1 MGQAIHHIIEKPR
14 ILTVRLIAE
23 NRSARHEYFIE
34 DEMEAGIELVGT
46 EVKSL
51 REGKLQL
58 AGSFARFHN
67 KELWIE
73 NVHISTFKEANI
85 NNHEP
90 LRNRKLLL
98 HTKELQKLERKTSTK
113 GVTLIPLKFY
123 FKGNKVKVL
132 IGIAKGKKSH
142 DKRETIKERDIKREM
157 ERE

>member
-1 MGQAIHHIIEKPR
+1 MPQTLRHIEEKPR
-14 ILTVRLIAE
+14 ELTVRLIAE
-23 NRSARHEYFIE
+23 NRSARHEYFIT
-34 DEMEAGIELVGT
+34 DEIEAGIELVGT

-51 REGKLQL
+51 RAGKLQL

-67 KELWIE
+67 KELWLE

-98 HTKELQKLERKTSTK
+98 HAKELDKLERKTNTK

-157 ERE
+157 DRE